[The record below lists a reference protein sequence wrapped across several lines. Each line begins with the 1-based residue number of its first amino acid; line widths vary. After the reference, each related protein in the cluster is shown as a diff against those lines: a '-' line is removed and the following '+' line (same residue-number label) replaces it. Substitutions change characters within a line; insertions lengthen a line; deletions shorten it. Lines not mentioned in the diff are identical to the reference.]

1 MFNPGKMKTNPRIV
15 NFTMFDYEQELNVE
29 C

>member
-1 MFNPGKMKTNPRIV
+1 MFDSGKMKTNPRIV